1 MLCRAFIAYIGQL
14 YGTHA
19 QESRAQPI
27 FNQAH
32 SSALLGLIEPYTV
45 FIGKIGPIT
54 PYIEYT
60 GPI

>member
-19 QESRAQPI
+19 QESRAQPT

-32 SSALLGLIEPYTV
+32 RSALPGLIEPYIT
-45 FIGKIGPIT
+45 FIGKIGLIT

-60 GPI
+60 GHI

>member
-1 MLCRAFIAYIGQL
+1 MLCRAFRAYVGQL

-19 QESRAQPI
+19 QESRAQPT

-32 SSALLGLIEPYTV
+32 RSALPGLIEPYTA
-45 FIGKIGPIT
+45 FIVKIGPIT
-54 PYIEYT
+54 PYKEYI